1 MASEL
6 KVDKFTGITTAG
18 EITITLENSETQIL
32 QKGLAKVTASIT
44 LGGSANAASS
54 LNVSSVADGG
64 TGLNTL
70 TVSNPFSNVK
80 SAVPNMTNHD
90 NSYNRGTAVDDTG
103 TTDFILRIF
112 QASGGGLS
120 DSDTDHAVT
129 IHGDLA

>member
-1 MASEL
+1 MASQL
-6 KVDKFTGITTAG
+6 KVDTLTGVTTAG
-18 EITITLENSETQIL
+18 AITITLENSESQIL
-32 QKGLAKVTASIT
+32 QKGLSKVTASIT

-80 SAVPNMTNHD
+80 SAVPQMTNHD
-90 NSYNRGTAVDDTG
+90 SGYNRGTSVDDTG

-112 QASGGGLS
+112 QSNSAGLS

>member
-54 LNVSSVADGG
+54 LNVSSVH
-64 TGLNTL
+64 T
-70 TVSNPFSNVK
+70 
-80 SAVPNMTNHD
+80 M
-90 NSYNRGTAVDDTG
+90 
-103 TTDFILRIF
+103 
-112 QASGGGLS
+112 Q
-120 DSDTDHAVT
+120 
-129 IHGDLA
+129 